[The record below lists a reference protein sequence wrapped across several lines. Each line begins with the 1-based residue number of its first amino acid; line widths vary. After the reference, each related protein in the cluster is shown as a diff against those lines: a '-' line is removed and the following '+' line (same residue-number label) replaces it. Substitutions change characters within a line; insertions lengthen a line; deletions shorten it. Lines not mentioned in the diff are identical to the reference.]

1 MCGECGVDGG
11 PTSCGP
17 FRESGNCFI
26 MFIYCLQPYGSE
38 PIDVTFPLEQRSFPI
53 ADRSSYT
60 FDIGEGFFVQE
71 RNSNNEPDRNNFWN
85 RSNPFTRELQT
96 WPVRYS

>member
-1 MCGECGVDGG
+1 MDGG
-11 PTSCGP
+11 ITSCGL
-17 FRESGNCFI
+17 FRGSGNCFI
-26 MFIYCLQPYGSE
+26 TFIYCLQPYGSE
-38 PIDVTFPLEQRSFPI
+38 PIDVTFPLEQRTFPV
-53 ADRSSYT
+53 AETSSYT

-71 RNSNNEPDRNNFWN
+71 TNNNPERNNSWN